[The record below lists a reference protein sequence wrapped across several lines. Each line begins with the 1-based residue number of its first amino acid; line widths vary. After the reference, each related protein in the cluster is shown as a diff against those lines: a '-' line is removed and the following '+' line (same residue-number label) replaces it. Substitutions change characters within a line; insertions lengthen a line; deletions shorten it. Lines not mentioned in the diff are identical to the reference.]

1 MQIIIEIGLGVGEE
15 RADILDN
22 FARLQ
27 ARKDREDRVSE
38 VSNLRVFTSS
48 KIISFT
54 RIFHSPREPNLENRL
69 LT

>member
-38 VSNLRVFTSS
+38 VSICVL
-48 KIISFT
+48 I
-54 RIFHSPREPNLENRL
+54 
-69 LT
+69 